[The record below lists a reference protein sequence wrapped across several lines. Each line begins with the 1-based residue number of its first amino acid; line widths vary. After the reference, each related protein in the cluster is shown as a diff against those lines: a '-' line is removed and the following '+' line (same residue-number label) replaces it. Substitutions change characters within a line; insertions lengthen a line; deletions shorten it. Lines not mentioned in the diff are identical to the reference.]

1 MGGIP
6 WGAFSGPLHNPFS
19 SLSSPGNNSISDEH
33 FPIVVNGSKAFSTI
47 CQVMGQRIF
56 SLMVEASLMFMPFSR
71 QEQIAKDGDPAAWTL
86 SMNSKTHFTLVQDHR
101 TC

>member
-1 MGGIP
+1 M
-6 WGAFSGPLHNPFS
+6 
-19 SLSSPGNNSISDEH
+19 
-33 FPIVVNGSKAFSTI
+33 VNGSKVFSTI
-47 CQVMGQRIF
+47 CQVMGQRFF

-86 SMNSKTHFTLVQDHR
+86 CTNGETHFTLVQDHR